1 MGQNNVNQEGT
12 YLRKEVAMAD
22 NVQKAFDIIKD
33 MTLMEAAN
41 LVTKMEDELG
51 ISAAAP
57 VAAVAAAPAAGGAA
71 AEEEKSEF
79 KVTLQD
85 VGGEKI
91 KVIKA
96 LRAAVSGLS
105 LKDAK
110 EMAESAPSVIAESA
124 PKDDAKKM
132 KEALEAA
139 GAKVELS

>member
-1 MGQNNVNQEGT
+1 
-12 YLRKEVAMAD
+12 MAD
-22 NVQKAFDIIKD
+22 KIEQVFELVKD
-33 MTLMEAAN
+33 MTVVEVAG
-41 LVTKMEDELG
+41 LVKKMEDELG

-57 VAAVAAAPAAGGAA
+57 VAVAAAGPAAGPAAA
-71 AEEEKSEF
+71 AEEEKSEL
-79 KVTLQD
+79 KVTLND
-85 VGGEKI
+85 VGAEKI

-96 LRAAVSGLS
+96 LRSVVSGLS

-110 EMAESAPSVIAESA
+110 EMAESAPSVVAEAA

>member
-1 MGQNNVNQEGT
+1 
-12 YLRKEVAMAD
+12 MAD
-22 NVQKAFDIIKD
+22 KIEQVFELVKD
-33 MTLMEAAN
+33 MTVVEVAG
-41 LVTKMEDELG
+41 LVKKMEDELG

-57 VAAVAAAPAAGGAA
+57 VAVAAGPAAGPAAA

-79 KVTLQD
+79 KVTLAD
-85 VGGEKI
+85 IGSEKI

-96 LRAAVSGLS
+96 LRSVTSGLS

-110 EMAESAPSVIAESA
+110 EMAESAPSVVSEAA

-132 KEALEAA
+132 KEVLEAA

>member
-1 MGQNNVNQEGT
+1 
-12 YLRKEVAMAD
+12 MAD
-22 NVQKAFDIIKD
+22 KVEKAFDMIKD

-41 LVTKMEDELG
+41 LVKKMEDELG

-57 VAAVAAAPAAGGAA
+57 VAVAAAPAAGGAAA

-79 KVTLQD
+79 KVTLKD
-85 VGGEKI
+85 VGAEKI

-96 LRAAVSGLS
+96 LRAVVSGLS

-110 EMAESAPSVIAESA
+110 EMAESAPSVVAEAA

-132 KEALEAA
+132 KETLEAA